1 MPGTGHWLLS
11 LQSNFMSP
19 EKANQQLRA
28 IAKFQ
33 VTKSQYV
40 LAFVALIAI
49 LGLGFSSIISSNST
63 EKQAKILSNVETPAA
78 SIIFTQRETLVYAT
92 RLAQWANGGTARRN
106 VQIARNLLA
115 QRLAVID
122 TSGRSMG
129 SRAKPSYWE
138 VLKQS
143 DEIVAS
149 APVGILPESLH
160 LKYNRAV
167 SPIIDE
173 ILAEARRLVVSY
185 QRSVDQE
192 MILASQRTA
201 NRDRLNLLFFYV
213 FLIAGGPFLFF
224 NVRTNFR
231 NYRLAR
237 VALGAEQKRLDE
249 TLAELKRTQSTV
261 VELQDLNLAK
271 NAFIST
277 VNHELRTPLTS
288 IIGYLDVIRDEKL
301 AESIPDL
308 AMYLDVLDR
317 NAQILLHLVESM
329 LSLSKID
336 AAAGKLSEVKVS
348 VNEVVDNAIFIMKP
362 ATEKSDI
369 KVVFTAE
376 DELFVSGDAG
386 QLNQVYINLLGNAV
400 KFSPAHSSILIHLD
414 RSKDLNGREHA
425 RVTVTDHG
433 IGIPQE
439 DIDHLFTR
447 FFRAKNADSGQY
459 PGTGLGLSIVQQVV
473 TRHGGVVHVDSA
485 VGIGTTFT
493 VEIPLFL
500 TAEERI
506 ILDRRNDVLA
516 RAISSL
522 EKSTPET
529 IKAISHEV
537 GGAIGF
543 YGFEEIGSQILSYSR
558 SLTEEVALHEFTAD
572 KARLLRL
579 MNDELERISGGKNG

>member
-1 MPGTGHWLLS
+1 
-11 LQSNFMSP
+11 MSP
-19 EKANQQLRA
+19 EKSNQQLRS

-33 VTKSQYV
+33 VTKGQYV
-40 LAFVALIAI
+40 LAFVALVAI
-49 LGLGFSSIISSNST
+49 LGLGFSSIISSNTT

-149 APVGILPESLH
+149 APIGILPEPLH
-160 LKYNRAV
+160 MEYNRAI

-185 QRSVDQE
+185 QRSVDEE
-192 MILASQRTA
+192 MIMASQRTA

-213 FLIAGGPFLFF
+213 FLIAGGLFLFF

-237 VALGAEQKRLDE
+237 VALDAEQKRLDE
-249 TLAELKRTQSTV
+249 TIAELKRTQSTV

-288 IIGYLDVIRDEKL
+288 IIGYLDVIRVEKL

-414 RSKDLNGREHA
+414 RSKDLNGREYA

>member
-1 MPGTGHWLLS
+1 
-11 LQSNFMSP
+11 MSP
-19 EKANQQLRA
+19 ENANQQLRA

-49 LGLGFSSIISSNST
+49 SGLGFSSIISSNST

-129 SRAKPSYWE
+129 SRAQTSYWE

-149 APVGILPESLH
+149 APIGILPERLH
-160 LKYNRAV
+160 MKYNRAI

-185 QRSVDQE
+185 QRSVDEE
-192 MILASQRTA
+192 MIMASQRTA
-201 NRDRLNLLFFYV
+201 DRERLNLLFFYV
-213 FLIAGGPFLFF
+213 FLIASGLFLFF

-237 VALGAEQKRLDE
+237 VALDAEQKRLDE
-249 TLAELKRTQSTV
+249 TIAELKRTQSTV

-317 NAQILLHLVESM
+317 NAQILLNLVESM

-336 AAAGKLSEVKVS
+336 AAAGKLSEAKVS
-348 VNEVVDNAIFIMKP
+348 LNEVIDNAIFIMKP

-369 KVVFTAE
+369 KVVFTAQ

-400 KFSPAHSSILIHLD
+400 KFSPAHSSVLIQMD
-414 RSKDLNGREHA
+414 RSKDLNGREYA

-439 DIDHLFTR
+439 DINHLFTR

-500 TAEERI
+500 TDEEKM

-522 EKSTPET
+522 EKSAPET
-529 IKAISHEV
+529 IKAITHEV

-543 YGFEEIGSQILSYSR
+543 YGFEAIGTQILDYSR
-558 SLTEEVALHEFTAD
+558 SLGDEIALHEFTAE
-572 KARLLRL
+572 KTRLLAL
-579 MNDELERISGGKNG
+579 MKDELERISGGKNG

>member
-1 MPGTGHWLLS
+1 
-11 LQSNFMSP
+11 MSP

-185 QRSVDQE
+185 QRSVDAE
-192 MILASQRTA
+192 MIAASQRTA

-213 FLIAGGPFLFF
+213 FLIFGGLFLFF

-237 VALGAEQKRLDE
+237 VALDAEQKRLDE
-249 TLAELKRTQSTV
+249 TIAELKRTQSTV

-414 RSKDLNGREHA
+414 RSKDLNGREYA

>member
-1 MPGTGHWLLS
+1 M
-11 LQSNFMSP
+11 
-19 EKANQQLRA
+19 
-28 IAKFQ
+28 IA
-33 VTKSQYV
+33 
-40 LAFVALIAI
+40 
-49 LGLGFSSIISSNST
+49 
-63 EKQAKILSNVETPAA
+63 
-78 SIIFTQRETLVYAT
+78 
-92 RLAQWANGGTARRN
+92 
-106 VQIARNLLA
+106 
-115 QRLAVID
+115 
-122 TSGRSMG
+122 
-129 SRAKPSYWE
+129 
-138 VLKQS
+138 
-143 DEIVAS
+143 
-149 APVGILPESLH
+149 
-160 LKYNRAV
+160 
-167 SPIIDE
+167 
-173 ILAEARRLVVSY
+173 
-185 QRSVDQE
+185 
-192 MILASQRTA
+192 ASQRTA
-201 NRDRLNLLFFYV
+201 ERDRLNLLFFYV
-213 FLIAGGPFLFF
+213 FLIASGLFLFL

-237 VALGAEQKRLDE
+237 VALDTEQKQLDE
-249 TLAELKRTQSTV
+249 TIAELKRTQSTV

-288 IIGYLDVIRDEKL
+288 IIGYLDVIKNEKL

-308 AMYLDVLDR
+308 SMYLDVLDR
-317 NAQILLHLVESM
+317 NAQILLNLVESM

-336 AAAGKLSEVKVS
+336 AAAGKLSEAKVS
-348 VNEVVDNAIFIMKP
+348 LNEVIDNAIFIMKP

-400 KFSPAHSSILIHLD
+400 KFSPAHSSVLIQMD
-414 RSKDLNGREHA
+414 RSKDLNGREYA

-439 DIDHLFTR
+439 DINHLFTR

-473 TRHGGVVHVDSA
+473 SRHKGVVHVASA

-500 TAEERI
+500 TDEEKM
-506 ILDRRNDVLA
+506 ILDRRNEVLA

-522 EKSTPET
+522 EKSAPET
-529 IKAISHEV
+529 IKAITHEV

-543 YGFEEIGSQILSYSR
+543 YGFEAIGTQILDYSR
-558 SLTEEVALHEFTAD
+558 SLGDEIALHEFTAE
-572 KARLLRL
+572 KTRLLAL
-579 MNDELERISGGKNG
+579 MKDELERISGGKNG